1 MNYKL
6 LALDIDGTI
15 LNERRQLTA
24 ATKNSIRA
32 VSETGVK
39 VVLCTGRSFHQCSRL
54 IDELALTDPIIT
66 FNGAAAILPGSKMI
80 LYAYTFAVG
89 EMAPFIGLC
98 RNLDIRFYAST
109 AFEVLAERVGADD
122 SELSI
127 GSDNPV
133 SYTEDVLKMNEPL
146 LRFTLDDRLR
156 AGGWQHIETKQRKV
170 IRAHVMNV
178 MHPEVNKGEALARLV
193 RSFGIEREEV
203 MAIGNLYND
212 LTMLEYAGLGI
223 AMGNA
228 PWQIKQRA
236 DAVTGS
242 NREDGVHRAIHK
254 YLLHNA

>member
-1 MNYKL
+1 MKFKL

-15 LNERRQLTA
+15 LNERGQLTA

-32 VSETGVK
+32 VSEIGVK
-39 VVLCTGRSFHQCSRL
+39 VVLCTGRSFRQCSRL

-66 FNGAAAILPGSKMI
+66 HNGAAAIHPGTRAI
-80 LYAYTFAVG
+80 LEAYTFAVG
-89 EMAPFIGLC
+89 EMTPFIALC

-109 AFEVLAERVGADD
+109 AFDVLTERIGEHE
-122 SELSI
+122 SELP
-127 GSDNPV
+127 GTSDNLV
-133 SYTEDVLKMNEPL
+133 SYTDDVLKIDEPL

-156 AGGWQHIETKQRKV
+156 VGGWQHIETTRKKV

-178 MHPEVNKGEALARLV
+178 MHQEVNKGEALARLV

-203 MAIGNLYND
+203 MAVGNLYND
-212 LTMLEYAGLGI
+212 LTMLEYAGLGV

-242 NREDGVHRAIHK
+242 NREDGVHRAIRK
-254 YLLHNA
+254 YLLH